1 MINDLLKIMFFAAFS
16 LNASFLCVIVI
27 EVIFFMAILIKS
39 FPQLA
44 ALFEG
49 MMIFVYLKVCIL
61 DFSHF

>member
-16 LNASFLCVIVI
+16 LNSFLCVIVI

-61 DFSHF
+61 DFSHL